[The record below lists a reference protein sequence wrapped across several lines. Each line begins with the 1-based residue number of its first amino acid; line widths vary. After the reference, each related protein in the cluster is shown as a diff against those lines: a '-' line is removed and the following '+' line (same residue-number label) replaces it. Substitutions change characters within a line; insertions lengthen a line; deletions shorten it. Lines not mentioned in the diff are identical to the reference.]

1 MQVTDD
7 TTIAGIMHAD
17 QADAATDDLAKR
29 IAHFYSVVKASD
41 MPDETAGSL
50 TETFAAMAI
59 GQHFGIDV
67 AETFGVGPT
76 YGTED

>member
-1 MQVTDD
+1 MNDEP
-7 TTIAGIMHAD
+7 TTLAGIMHAD

-29 IAHFYSVVKASD
+29 IAHFYVTVKASG
-41 MPDETAGSL
+41 MSDEAAGSL
-50 TETFAAMAI
+50 TETFAAMAT

-67 AETFGVGPT
+67 AEAFGVGPM